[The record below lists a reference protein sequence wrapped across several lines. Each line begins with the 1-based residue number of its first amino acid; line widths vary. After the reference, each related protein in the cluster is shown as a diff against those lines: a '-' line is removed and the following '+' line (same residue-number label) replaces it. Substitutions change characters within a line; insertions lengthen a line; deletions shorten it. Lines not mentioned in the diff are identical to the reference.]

1 MELRLSPGEYPNS
14 DISAAYLEGSV
25 MDWFAEISFW
35 SVDPNGMQIYLVPQ
49 DITHNACKGIF
60 VVFNGA
66 IPKCNC
72 IRRPY
77 AAVSEG
83 FYIPADAR
91 LFPNVTPEEIS
102 RIKLWDIQFFHPAIG
117 LVGFE
122 SQDAQA
128 LSQLVEMP
136 AQDERVWVAALPAV
150 RPLPQLRAVVLEQV
164 EGLDAVD
171 QLKSLVDVKPL
182 SEIPESDDLKNN
194 WSSGTKK
201 IFKPLI
207 NLGIWILLILAFMG
221 KFILQLIGFL
231 LPRAVSAMA
240 NRATPGFLQQLEGW
254 INKRMDA
261 LEKQRDTELN
271 RLVKLFDKDK
281 DLALQ
286 YAIPLSSAY
295 LDRGKARS
303 SGKLTRR
310 SLNFNFNN
318 FGFRG
323 AADAWDIGNY
333 QWVLRQKYEKA
344 ATDAIAE
351 GDYKR
356 AAYIYAHLL
365 ADFSRAAKALV
376 DGKHYR
382 EAAAIYK
389 DHLKNMLHAA
399 QCLEK
404 GGLLNEAIDL
414 YIKLEHYETVGN
426 LYVLLGQGNKATKY
440 FEEVIASSMKS
451 GDHLRAAQVIESKFG
466 DLERCQAVLL
476 EGWNDNNK
484 AELCLARY
492 FKIAEARGLPL
503 IPAVT
508 EFYGSHVR
516 RTNDTIFLY
525 VLADL
530 AAASESKELKDE
542 ALNICYQIVH
552 RQTSYGDFSALKMLG
567 RFMPEDRLV
576 SQDVHRYAIKHEKK
590 IRRQPVN
597 YQIRLEAGT
606 VWKDFVVFHDQLLG
620 VGSNGKMVRL
630 LRMNWDRKEEYSYLA
645 DANAYSDLV
654 LLADPGVSEMVL
666 VVSSE
671 ISNREVLLKSSSFFE
686 RAVAL
691 RQVNWITKDNLGS
704 TPDPNGNIC
713 VLKVQGE
720 EVLLQTHDLTGK
732 VLSFSTCT
740 LNGHEALAGEL
751 LFSHS
756 KLYWRKDHIYFAG
769 MEALFRVNDIG
780 AVECLNLESSVLSFS
795 VSNAHAALKIA
806 VLTLDGCL
814 VILPSFNGMEIGIPL
829 FGADFSAGTV
839 QLLPNNY
846 LVLAAARKARVY
858 EIGDNEAKLLFE
870 VDIDQDIVKVIP
882 VPRRGHF
889 ALIGLDNRISVFV
902 IPEDL

>member
-1 MELRLSPGEYPNS
+1 MELQLAPRERPND

-35 SVDPNGMQIYLVPQ
+35 SVDPNELKIYFVPK
-49 DITHNACKGIF
+49 DITHNECKGIF
-60 VVFNGA
+60 VIFNGA
-66 IPKCNC
+66 IPKSNC

-77 AAVSEG
+77 TSVSEG
-83 FYIPADAR
+83 FYIPADAE
-91 LFPNVTPEEIS
+91 LFPIVSPEEIG
-102 RIKLWDIQFFHPAIG
+102 RIKLWDIQFFYRGTG

-122 SQDAQA
+122 HEDAQV
-128 LSQLVEMP
+128 LSDLVEMP
-136 AQDERVWVAALPAV
+136 GQDERVWVAALPTVPA
-150 RPLPQLRAVVLEQV
+150 LPQLRAVALEQI
-164 EGLDAVD
+164 EGFDAVD
-171 QLKSLVDVKPL
+171 QLKSLVDIKPL
-182 SEIPESDDLKNN
+182 SEIPESDDLKNK
-194 WSSGTKK
+194 WSAGTVK
-201 IFKPLI
+201 ILKPLI
-207 NLGIWILLILAFMG
+207 NLGIWILLILAFIG

-240 NRATPGFLQQLEGW
+240 NRATPSLLQQLEGW

-310 SLNFNFNN
+310 SLNFNFNS
-318 FGFRG
+318 FGFWG

-333 QWVLRQKYEKA
+333 QWVLKQKYEKA
-344 ATDAIAE
+344 ATDAMAE

-365 ADFSRAAKALV
+365 ADFSRAAKALE

-414 YIKLEHYETVGN
+414 YIKLEHYETVGD
-426 LYVLLGQGNKATKY
+426 LYLRLGQEDKAAKY
-440 FEEVIASSMKS
+440 FEEVISSSLKS
-451 GDHLRAAQVIESKFG
+451 GDHLKAAEIIESKFG
-466 DLERCQAVLL
+466 DLERSQAVLL

-492 FKIAEARGLPL
+492 FKIVEARGIPL

-508 EFYGSHVR
+508 EFYGAYVR
-516 RTNDTIFLY
+516 SANDIIFLY

-530 AAASESKELKDE
+530 AAASENQELKDE
-542 ALNICYQIVH
+542 ALSICYQIVH
-552 RQTSYGDFSALKMLG
+552 QQKSRGDFSALKMLG
-567 RFMPEDRLV
+567 RFMPEDRLIH
-576 SQDVHRYAIKHEKK
+576 QDVHRYVIKHEKK
-590 IRRQPVN
+590 IRKQPVN

-654 LLADPGVSEMVL
+654 LLADPEVSVMVL

-686 RAVAL
+686 RTVAL
-691 RQVNWITKDNLGS
+691 RQVNWIGKDNIGF
-704 TPDPNGNIC
+704 TRDPNGNIS
-713 VLKVQGE
+713 VLKVQGQE
-720 EVLLQTHDLTGK
+720 LMLLTHDLYGK
-732 VLSFSTCT
+732 LLSSCICT
-740 LNGHEALAGEL
+740 LNGYEAVADEVH
-751 LFSHS
+751 FSNS
-756 KLYWRKDHIYFAG
+756 QLYWRKDHIYFAR
-769 MEALFRVNDIG
+769 MDALLRVNEVG
-780 AVECLNLESSVLSFS
+780 AVECLDLESSVLSFS
-795 VSNAHAALKIA
+795 VSNVHAALKIA

-814 VILPSFNGMEIGIPL
+814 LVLPSFNGMEIGIPL
-829 FGADFSAGTV
+829 FGTDFSAGIV
-839 QLLPNNY
+839 QLLPNNH

-858 EIGDNEAKLLFE
+858 EIGGNEAKFLFE
-870 VDIDQDIVKVIP
+870 VDTDQDIMKVIP

-889 ALIGLDNRISVFV
+889 ALIGVDNRISVFV
-902 IPEDL
+902 IPTDL